1 MYVLYDTLL
10 SSTCDNNI
18 FQSQNAR
25 RTSLTVMPRAKM
37 VYSQTSSLPE
47 SQVNR
52 GCDVRMQAATFESF
66 SMVAILPRIQMGK
79 QGSIEIARYART
91 PPHYFMLRIQR
102 MQLILCFTEK
112 RALCLLLSNTIQHS
126 VVILSQPM
134 RSVANVFA
142 KLDTLMTFP
151 TGCLQSLVQA

>member
-102 MQLILCFTEK
+102 MQLILPEK
-112 RALCLLLSNTIQHS
+112 RPRRPLRTLTKRLRTRLMAICETYLQNEQFLTQTMYS
-126 VVILSQPM
+126 VRQL
-134 RSVANVFA
+134 
-142 KLDTLMTFP
+142 
-151 TGCLQSLVQA
+151 